1 MLNPDNNWH
10 VESIVD
16 YGAHPIDYANDTPKG
31 FGKVVGVERTSKKLA
46 QLYSDPV
53 PVKSI
58 MLNPDNNWH
67 VESII
72 DYGAHPQ
79 DYANDTPKGYGKAA
93 GVTRFKKSAALL
105 G

>member
-1 MLNPDNNWH
+1 
-10 VESIVD
+10 
-16 YGAHPIDYANDTPKG
+16 
-31 FGKVVGVERTSKKLA
+31 
-46 QLYSDPV
+46 
-53 PVKSI
+53 

-93 GVTRFKKSAALL
+93 GVTRFKKGAALL